1 MTPANSQ
8 RPPANAPG
16 PTSKRRWRIV
26 AMVLLLVAAS
36 ASVRAELIDRILA
49 VVETSIV
56 TQSDVVAA
64 MRLGLQKA
72 PTTGDPVA
80 AVLDRLIERRLTLTE
95 VDRYAPPEPSAAY
108 IDMRIEQLRLS
119 FPSADA
125 FAAVLKQT
133 GFDEPQLR
141 RYVRDDLRIE
151 AYVQQRF
158 SSAVQP
164 SEEQILDYYR
174 AHPEA
179 FSRNG
184 VLRPFDDA
192 HDDVRLAL
200 VAERR
205 AAAIREWLTTLRR
218 RANVTVLYGRP

>member
-1 MTPANSQ
+1 MA
-8 RPPANAPG
+8 
-16 PTSKRRWRIV
+16 
-26 AMVLLLVAAS
+26 LLLVAAS
-36 ASVRAELIDRILA
+36 APIRAEIIDRILA

-56 TQSDVVAA
+56 TQSDVMAA

-72 PTTGDPVA
+72 PSTGDTVG
-80 AVLDRLIERRLTLTE
+80 AVLEKLIERRLTLAE
-95 VDRYAPPEPSAAY
+95 VDRYAPPEPLAAY
-108 IDMRIEQLRLS
+108 IEMRVEQLRLP

-133 GFDEPQLR
+133 GLDETQLR

-184 VLRPFDDA
+184 VLRPFDDV
-192 HDDVRLAL
+192 HDEVRLAL

-205 AAAIREWLTTLRR
+205 AAAIREWLNTLRR
-218 RANVTVLYGRP
+218 RANVNVLYVTP